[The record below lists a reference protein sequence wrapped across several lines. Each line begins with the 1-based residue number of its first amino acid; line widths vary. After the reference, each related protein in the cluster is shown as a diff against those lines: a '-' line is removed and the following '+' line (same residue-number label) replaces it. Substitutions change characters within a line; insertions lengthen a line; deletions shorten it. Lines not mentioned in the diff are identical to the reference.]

1 MFWNKSIMS
10 LLLKKNI
17 IQEIRKGKE
26 TVIRKGKETVF
37 WGTTLDVTNWGTN
50 SSPSTIS
57 QFTKT

>member
-1 MFWNKSIMS
+1 MS
-10 LLLKKNI
+10 LLLKKKII

-37 WGTTLDVTNWGTN
+37 WGITLDITNWGTN